1 MFIGR
6 DSTNPI
12 CVPDIEVSRRH
23 CRLTREGDEFLLSD
37 LGSSN
42 GTFVNGD
49 RIKQCELRS
58 GDQIRVGATVLVFNH
73 QYTPNLAILDTARP
87 SKVVDS
93 KFDSA
98 SDRRMGSRLDD
109 ESTYYDVFNDEQEAS
124 RRFIQV
130 GNDLRFIYHASL
142 ATSLNSDCE
151 QMLSEVLDLVF
162 DWIAADRGR
171 VLLKKGSSF
180 EVCVTKCRPD
190 KQNHEDF
197 FVSKSII
204 DYVCQQKVGVLSARA
219 ATDERWG
226 VRKDS
231 ESLDIG
237 EVICVPILG
246 RDEVLGMIY
255 VDTILLTKH
264 REFKRFNED
273 HLKLL
278 IAMAHQAAVAIEHD
292 SFHRALLE
300 KERLAAIG
308 QTTGII
314 AHHVKNTIQGI
325 NGGSHLI
332 ESGLQSSD
340 LETIE
345 KGWQIVNRNQE
356 QISRLVIDMLI
367 LGRTYEPNLKPGD
380 INQAVR
386 EAIDQ
391 LEYQL
396 ATYEVKCEFK
406 PLENPTEFKFEHS
419 GIANAI
425 SHMLNSSLLASRFAE
440 TRLIKI
446 EVKQSDEMTTIE
458 IEDQGEHLKTGD
470 VESTLSPFGID
481 SEEHFYGIGLAVS
494 QKIILGHGGE
504 LALEKLSKSGN
515 RFRMQLPLK

>member
-1 MFIGR
+1 MGSLILSNTLFVSKGTEQGKVYALNASTMLIGR

-12 CVPDIEVSRRH
+12 CVADIEVSRRH
-23 CRLTREGDEFLLSD
+23 CRLVLDDEFFVLSD

-58 GDQIRVGATVLVFNH
+58 GDQIRIGATVLVFNH
-73 QYTPNLAILDTARP
+73 QYTPNLEILKTKRP
-87 SKVVDS
+87 QI
-93 KFDSA
+93 FDSEIDF
-98 SDRRMGSRLDD
+98 STDKGMGSRLDD
-109 ESTYYDVFNDEQEAS
+109 ESTYYEVFNDEQEAS

-171 VLLKKGSSF
+171 VLLRKGDSF

-190 KQNHEDF
+190 KQSHEDF
-197 FVSKSII
+197 FVSKSITN
-204 DYVCQQKVGVLSARA
+204 YVCQRRVGVLSSRA

-226 VRKDS
+226 VRNDS

-246 RDEVLGMIY
+246 REDVLGMIY
-255 VDTILLTKH
+255 VDTIRATSH

-292 SFHRALLE
+292 AFHKALRE

-332 ESGLQSSD
+332 ESGLQSND

-367 LGRTYEPNLKPGD
+367 LGRPYEPYLQNSD
-380 INQAVR
+380 INQAIN
-386 EAIDQ
+386 EAIEK

-396 ATYEVKCEFK
+396 ANYEVHCQFK
-406 PLENPTEFKFEHS
+406 PLD
-419 GIANAI
+419 NAAL
-425 SHMLNSSLLASRFAE
+425 LNS
-440 TRLIKI
+440 T
-446 EVKQSDEMTTIE
+446 VM
-458 IEDQGEHLKTGD
+458 
-470 VESTLSPFGID
+470 
-481 SEEHFYGIGLAVS
+481 GLPT
-494 QKIILGHGGE
+494 QYCI
-504 LALEKLSKSGN
+504 
-515 RFRMQLPLK
+515 